1 MLLHILIKDNYIAE
15 SSMNSTAPIMN
26 DSAFI
31 EKLTKIHGKKCLNDS
46 DCAFTSYCE
55 IMDPAKDLLF
65 DPANSSLLDPAN
77 DLLFDPANSSLSD
90 GKFKIKKVFSFH
102 KVSPNP

>member
-1 MLLHILIKDNYIAE
+1 
-15 SSMNSTAPIMN
+15 MNSTAPIMN

-31 EKLTKIHGKKCLNDS
+31 EKLSKIHGKKCLNDS

-55 IMDPAKDLLF
+55 IMEPAKGLLF
-65 DPANSSLLDPAN
+65 DPANSSLLDPAK

-90 GKFKIKKVFSFH
+90 GKFKIEIVKIKKVLSFH
-102 KVSPNP
+102 KVSLKPSQNKKGRKFF